1 MNLIKHKN
9 IILKSSREF
18 LTDAIFLNS
27 DKKLPLIIFVHGYK
41 GYKDWGAWELMGEKF
56 ANAGF
61 YFVKFNF
68 SHNGTTIENP
78 HDFADLEA
86 FGENNYSKELD
97 DLEIIINHFKTL

>member
-18 LTDAIFLNS
+18 LTDAIFPNS

-61 YFVKFNF
+61 YFVKFNM
-68 SHNGTTIENP
+68 SHNGTTLENLNNLT
-78 HDFADLEA
+78 DLESFA
-86 FGENNYSKELD
+86 NN
-97 DLEIIINHFKTL
+97 NF

>member
-18 LTDAIFLNS
+18 LADAIFPNS

-61 YFVKFNF
+61 YFVKF
-68 SHNGTTIENP
+68 T
-78 HDFADLEA
+78 
-86 FGENNYSKELD
+86 
-97 DLEIIINHFKTL
+97 